1 MGMILGLLLKNQ
13 LQLRKE
19 KTKRLM
25 GGLTYSV
32 LLGLRDHRGRTIVV
46 VLSTSGKTTGL
57 PSLFDDILTESALG
71 FLPCYSLQ
79 IVARYKEKNDTKLI
93 ALWYQLQIQTF

>member
-1 MGMILGLLLKNQ
+1 M
-13 LQLRKE
+13 
-19 KTKRLM
+19 
-25 GGLTYSV
+25 
-32 LLGLRDHRGRTIVV
+32 V

-79 IVARYKEKNDTKLI
+79 IVASYKEKNDTKLI
-93 ALWYQLQIQTF
+93 ALLYYVVLECCKLLNK